1 MSITSSDIKELR
13 NKSGAGMMDC
23 KKALDESNGNI
34 EKAIECLNEDT
45 SQPVDNKQLDV
56 LLDLQNEIN
65 DKLNRNNKNSSST
78 TSEPNL
84 QGMPEGFSPFIGEMM
99 KNKDLQE
106 KMNDPSFKE
115 KMMKNKDNPMG
126 LLNDPEVMNLVGKL
140 ASNLNMGNK

>member
-1 MSITSSDIKELR
+1 MGPRKTQIQ
-13 NKSGAGMMDC
+13 SGNVADGFWSRQQAQNGL
-23 KKALDESNGNI
+23 KKTRVE
-34 EKAIECLNEDT
+34 ECLNEDT
-45 SQPVDNKQLDV
+45 TQTADNKQLDV

-65 DKLNRNNKNSSST
+65 DKLNRNNKNDSST

-140 ASNLNMGNK
+140 ACNLNMGNK